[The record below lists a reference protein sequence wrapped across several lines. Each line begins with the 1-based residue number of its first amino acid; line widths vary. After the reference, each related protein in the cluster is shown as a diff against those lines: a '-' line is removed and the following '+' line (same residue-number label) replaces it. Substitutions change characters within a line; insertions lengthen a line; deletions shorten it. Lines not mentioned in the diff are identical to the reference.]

1 MITLAT
7 REYLAQGRTATR
19 SRDDPG
25 TIGPRWIVSHM
36 LVVPAFELSNP
47 VLLVVLVKA
56 DDALLH
62 EC

>member
-1 MITLAT
+1 
-7 REYLAQGRTATR
+7 
-19 SRDDPG
+19 
-25 TIGPRWIVSHM
+25 M